1 MLSRLAALAASPFHP
16 RTSADELHF
25 ATANDGWRLALHRYR
40 PRGEVTRRF
49 PVILCHGLGA
59 NHFGFDLAPEV
70 SLARRLA
77 ALGHDVFALELRGH
91 GDSDAATLRG
101 ERRWGFTFDDYL
113 RRDVP
118 AAIDRVREL
127 AGAPAVH
134 WIGHSMGGILLY
146 AYLATTGGVG
156 LASGTAIGSSLD
168 YSGSPSGF
176 RRTLALRP
184 VGRFVPLVPL
194 GGLLRLTA
202 ALAGRRDNAFERFN
216 VVHDNVDGAIVRKLH
231 ASTFHSVSTPVLLQL
246 ATAFEPG
253 GLRSWDGT
261 RRYLEDLHAARPTTP
276 VLAISADQDEQCP
289 PGATEATL
297 AALAGSSR
305 LVQHGVAHG
314 HASPYGH
321 FDLLIGKNAAHEVWP
336 TIERFLAESERSTG

>member
-1 MLSRLAALAASPFHP
+1 MLSRLAALAAAPFHP
-16 RTSADELHF
+16 GTSADELHF

-40 PRGEVTRRF
+40 PRGQATRRF
-49 PVILCHGLGA
+49 PVILCHGLAA
-59 NHFGFDLAPEV
+59 NHYGFDLAPEV

-77 ALGHDVFALELRGH
+77 GLGYDVFALELRGH
-91 GDSDAATLRG
+91 GDSDPASLLGAH
-101 ERRWGFTFDDYL
+101 RWGFSFDDYL
-113 RRDVP
+113 RRDLP

-134 WIGHSMGGILLY
+134 WVGHSMGGILLY
-146 AYLATTGGVG
+146 AYLASTGGVG

-168 YSGSPSGF
+168 YSGSASGF
-176 RRTLALRP
+176 HRTLALRP
-184 VGRFVPLVPL
+184 MGRFVPVVPL
-194 GGLLRLTA
+194 GGLLRLTS
-202 ALAGRRDNAFERFN
+202 ALAGRRANAFERFN
-216 VVHDNVDGAIVRKLH
+216 MWHDNVDGAIVRKLH

-261 RRYLEDLHAARPTTP
+261 RRYLDDLRAARPTTP
-276 VLAISADQDEQCP
+276 VLAISADKDEQCP
-289 PGATEATL
+289 PGATEVTL

-305 LVQHGVAHG
+305 LVQHGIAHG
-314 HASPYGH
+314 HGSHYGH

-336 TIERFLAESERSTG
+336 TIERFLAAAEAPTG